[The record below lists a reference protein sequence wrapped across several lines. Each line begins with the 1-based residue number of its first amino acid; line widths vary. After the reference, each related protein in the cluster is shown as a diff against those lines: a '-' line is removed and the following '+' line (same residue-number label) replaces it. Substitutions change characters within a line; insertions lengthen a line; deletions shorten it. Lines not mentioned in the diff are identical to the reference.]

1 MSSLTLWQDLMV
13 DELCDLIHCNL
24 LQIAETACGQGVV
37 PQMIPLFVLAGVLH
51 RQVDKLVA
59 AIDRDLDLANR
70 LN

>member
-1 MSSLTLWQDLMV
+1 
-13 DELCDLIHCNL
+13 
-24 LQIAETACGQGVV
+24 
-37 PQMIPLFVLAGVLH
+37 MIPLFVLAGVLH